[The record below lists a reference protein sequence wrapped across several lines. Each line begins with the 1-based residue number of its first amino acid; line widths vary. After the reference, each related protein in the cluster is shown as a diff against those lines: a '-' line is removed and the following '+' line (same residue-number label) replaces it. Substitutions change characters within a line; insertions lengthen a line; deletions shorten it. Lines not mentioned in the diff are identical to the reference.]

1 MKYRALSFTELQ
13 ELEKEFVDYLIVNGI
28 TANDWVKMKEQEV
41 AKSNQIIEL
50 FSDVVFEGVMR
61 KVQFLDMVTAKSIKS
76 FQCLGEKIVLVGLD
90 ADKDSLIDFTSQ
102 SLATIQEQNVDQLS
116 VYTSE
121 KNYSSDREQELFEMT
136 QGGAV
141 ISDGTYFKALC
152 LLL

>member
-1 MKYRALSFTELQ
+1 MKYRALSLTELQ
-13 ELEKEFVDYLIVNGI
+13 ELEKEFVDYLVVNGI
-28 TANDWVKMKEQEV
+28 TAEDWVKMKKHQAE
-41 AKSNQIIEL
+41 KSNHIIEL

-76 FQCLGEKIVLVGLD
+76 FQCLGDKMVLVGLD
-90 ADKDSLIDFTSQ
+90 ADEDSVVDFTSQ
-102 SLATIQEQNVDQLS
+102 SLSTIQEQTADQLS

-121 KNYSSDREQELFEMT
+121 KKYTDDREKELFEMT
-136 QGGAV
+136 KRGAV